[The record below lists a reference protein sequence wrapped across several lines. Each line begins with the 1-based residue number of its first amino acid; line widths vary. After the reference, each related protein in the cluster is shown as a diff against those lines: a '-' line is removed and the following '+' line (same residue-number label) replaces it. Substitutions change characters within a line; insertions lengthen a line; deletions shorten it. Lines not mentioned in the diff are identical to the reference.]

1 MKQHIT
7 LPALLLC
14 FFIVL
19 FSSCERKIEKYKIG
33 VSQCSIDEWR
43 DKMNMEMVNE
53 AALSQ
58 KIDLT
63 ILSSNDDTEKQIA
76 DIKYLIDQKIDLL
89 ILTPNEV
96 EPMTPIIEEVYDS
109 GIPVILVDRKIDS
122 DKYTAFIGADNYQI
136 GREVGR
142 YVVGLLNGKG
152 NVAEIKGLTG
162 SSSAI
167 ERHKGFY
174 DIVKNYPEIKI
185 VFEGDGEWLKT
196 GGAIQMSKAL
206 DIPDSIDLVYLQN
219 DRMAKGA
226 YQEALNRE
234 RAGNMLFIGVDGLP
248 GPDEGI
254 DMVINKK
261 LKATFLYPTGGDKTI
276 QLALNV
282 IENQRF
288 EKENILAT
296 SVIDET
302 NAQILKLQTDQI
314 VDQQDKIVLLNQR
327 INKQLDKYAVQRS
340 IMYLTSILTV
350 LLCTLLIV
358 VLNAYLIKNKLN
370 KKLNTSNQEINKQKE
385 ELEISQ
391 LQLLTLSKQLEEATH
406 AKLAFFTDISH
417 EFRTPLTLI
426 SGPVDIL
433 SERNN
438 DKEGYK
444 LFKIIKKNVSILLS
458 LVNQIIEFRGVETN
472 KVKLKLSP
480 NNLDSYLHDWNLLF
494 SQLSQKNNI
503 DFQYERDGEEADFV
517 FQFDP
522 EKMERIYFNLLSNAF
537 KFTNKGGNIH
547 VLLSRILEAGETFAQ
562 IIITNTGNGLSE
574 DDIKNIFER
583 FYRVDSHV
591 AGSGIGLALVKA
603 LIELHNGSITASCL
617 NNLTTFTVRI
627 PFVSSSTQIYQF
639 AEVTKPN
646 ESYLANETY
655 DLPDLEDEGELPND
669 NFNHTVLI
677 IDDNEEIR
685 FYIRSI
691 LKQKYN
697 IVEAADG
704 EEGLSLAYENNIDI
718 IISDIMMPKIDGIEL
733 CNKIKGD
740 VRVCHIPVILLTA
753 CSLDEQRIQGFESG
767 ADAYIPKP
775 FNPHILEVR
784 IRKMLENRE
793 NTRKYLRNLSIEKPE
808 ESKITTLD
816 EELIIKFRNYI
827 LDNISDSDLNV
838 GDISSEFG
846 FSRAH
851 FYRKM
856 KAITNQGPNEFI
868 RTIRLKQSVEILKT
882 GKTVAE
888 VAYEVGF
895 TSPSYF
901 TKCFK
906 EYFHKNPSQIST
918 SNENPVVL

>member
-19 FSSCERKIEKYKIG
+19 FSSCERNIEKYKIG

-76 DIKYLIDQKIDLL
+76 DIKYLVDQKIDLL

-185 VFEGDGEWLKT
+185 VFQGDGEWLKT

-226 YQEALNRE
+226 YQEALNRG

-340 IMYLTSILTV
+340 IMHLTSILTV
-350 LLCTLLIV
+350 LLCTLLVV

-426 SGPVDIL
+426 SGPIDIL

-603 LIELHNGSITASCL
+603 LIELHNGSITASCV

-639 AEVTKPN
+639 AEVAKPN

-918 SNENPVVL
+918 SNENPVIL

>member
-76 DIKYLIDQKIDLL
+76 DIKYLVDQKIDLL

-185 VFEGDGEWLKT
+185 VFQGDGEWLKT

-226 YQEALNRE
+226 YQEALNRG

-340 IMYLTSILTV
+340 IMHLTSILTV
-350 LLCTLLIV
+350 LLCTLLVV

-426 SGPVDIL
+426 SGPIDIL

-603 LIELHNGSITASCL
+603 LIELHNGSITASCV

-639 AEVTKPN
+639 AEVAKPN

-918 SNENPVVL
+918 SNENPVIL